1 MRVKRG
7 DVYSARLE
15 PVEGS
20 EQGGT
25 RPVVVMTRDSVN
37 ATRRQALVVP
47 LTTMKDDRLLLPY
60 HVVVPAPDGGLLVD
74 SVALADQIRALSEAR
89 FGRRWG
95 SLSPEALQRIEEAI
109 LIVLGIDWALPL
121 PR

>member
-1 MRVKRG
+1 MRVRRG

-47 LTTMKDDRLLLPY
+47 LTTMKEGRRLLPY
-60 HVVVPAPDGGLLVD
+60 HVLVPAPEGGLAVD
-74 SVALADQIRALSEAR
+74 SVALADQLRALSEAR

-95 SLSPEALQRIEEAI
+95 SLSSEIIGRIEEAI

>member
-1 MRVKRG
+1 MRVRRG
-7 DVYSARLE
+7 EVYSARLE

-25 RPVVVMTRDSVN
+25 RPVIVMTRDSVN

-47 LTTMKDDRLLLPY
+47 LTTMKEGRQLLPY
-60 HVVVPAPDGGLLVD
+60 HVVVSTPDGGLAVD

-95 SLSPEALQRIEEAI
+95 SVSPETLQRIEEAI
-109 LIVLGIDWALPL
+109 LIVLGIDWALPA